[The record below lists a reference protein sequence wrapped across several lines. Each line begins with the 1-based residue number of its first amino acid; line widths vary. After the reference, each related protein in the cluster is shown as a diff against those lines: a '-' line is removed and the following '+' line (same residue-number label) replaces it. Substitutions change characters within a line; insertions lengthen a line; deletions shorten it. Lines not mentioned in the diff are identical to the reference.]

1 MKTFKSNDNP
11 FLKVDPFKEKKDK
24 EKKDKENK
32 DKENIEK
39 LMNIFQNEIKHKN
52 IKELMDIQILLN
64 KRLKELT

>member
-24 EKKDKENK
+24 E
-32 DKENIEK
+32 NIEK
-39 LMNIFQNEIKHKN
+39 LIDIFKNEIKHKN

>member
-24 EKKDKENK
+24 EKVDKEK
-32 DKENIEK
+32 IEK
-39 LMNIFQNEIKHKN
+39 LMNIFKNEIKHKN

>member
-1 MKTFKSNDNP
+1 MKTFKSENP

-24 EKKDKENK
+24 E
-32 DKENIEK
+32 NIEK
-39 LMNIFQNEIKHKN
+39 LMNIFKNEIKHKN

>member
-24 EKKDKENK
+24 E
-32 DKENIEK
+32 NIEK
-39 LMNIFQNEIKHKN
+39 LMNIFKNEIKHKN

>member
-11 FLKVDPFKEKKDK
+11 FLKIDPFKEKKDK
-24 EKKDKENK
+24 EKKDKEN
-32 DKENIEK
+32 IEK
-39 LMNIFQNEIKHKN
+39 LMDIFKNEIKHKS